1 MLCSISNLARL
12 GAGLA
17 MTFGIAAAADKPT
30 DDPEAL
36 LRGIRSR
43 AMAHLSQL
51 PNYMCRQVVNRMV
64 RPAGSTLGHQD
75 TVELE
80 VAFVGREELFSKPGE
95 SRFGERSITE
105 LAPGTIGNGVL
116 GSQIDML
123 FASDAAEF
131 RFGGTSK
138 KDGHKT
144 YRFDLMMPQEKSGFR
159 VKHGGAEA
167 IVAYEGSVWVDV
179 ETLEMVRVDLKIKQI
194 PASVGVRWIEKSMHY
209 ELMNI
214 AGTDFLMPRKSELA
228 ATDDVG
234 NYSLNLISLD
244 QCREFTGQSTITYGA
259 PAPGT
264 SPQGSASR
272 EKVER
277 REQ

>member
-1 MLCSISNLARL
+1 ME
-12 GAGLA
+12 
-17 MTFGIAAAADKPT
+17 
-30 DDPEAL
+30 DPQAL

-51 PNYMCRQVVNRMV
+51 PNYMCRQVVNRLV

-75 TVELE
+75 KVELV

-95 SRFGERSITE
+95 DRFGERSITE

-131 RFGGTSK
+131 RFAGSAK

-144 YRFDLMMPQEKSGFR
+144 YRFDLFMPQEKSGFR
-159 VKHGGAEA
+159 VRHGGAEA
-167 IVAYEGSVWVDV
+167 IVAYEGSVWVDA
-179 ETLEMVRVDLKIKQI
+179 ETLEMVRVDLKINQI
-194 PASVGVRWIEKSMHY
+194 PASVGVRSIEKSMHY

-244 QCREFTGQSTITYGA
+244 QCREFTGHSTITYGA
-259 PAPGT
+259 PAPET
-264 SPQGSASR
+264 SPQGSAAR